1 MPAPS
6 QAAAGT
12 GSGRRAEVRPHPP
25 NARTVPVPP
34 HDDPRSATASSPWTA
49 AGVRRPGAEVRLYC
63 LPFLGGP
70 AAFFLPLVPE
80 LPGWVEPYPVE
91 LPGHGRRLREPA
103 VRDVSE
109 LARRLAEEVDRDA
122 AGRPFA
128 FFGHCGG
135 GLLAF
140 EATRHLRRRGLGR
153 PVLLGVSATPPPHG
167 WHLLTAELR
176 TRPLHR
182 LVPLF
187 RELAGQRAL
196 HASSANAVLKR
207 EVSVYLR
214 YRYREEAPLDCPISV
229 FGGREDSIALQEAA
243 CTWSELSEGRV
254 RHRVYPGRHFYIDDR
269 WPEVAQ
275 SLARDLRGALGPA
288 RPA

>member
-1 MPAPS
+1 MTPYD
-6 QAAAGT
+6 GT
-12 GSGRRAEVRPHPP
+12 RP
-25 NARTVPVPP
+25 
-34 HDDPRSATASSPWTA
+34 ATALSPWTA
-49 AGVRRPGAEVRLYC
+49 AAVRRPGAEVRLYC
-63 LPFLGGP
+63 LPFLGGS
-70 AAFFLPLVPE
+70 ADFFLPLVPE
-80 LPGWVEPYPVE
+80 LPDWVEPCPVE

-103 VRDVSE
+103 VRDVPE

-140 EATRHLRRRGLGR
+140 EATRHLRRRGLPR
-153 PVLLGVSATPPPHG
+153 PVLLGVSATPPPHE

-182 LVPLF
+182 LMPLL

-196 HASSANAVLKR
+196 HASGANAVLKR

-229 FGGREDSIALQEAA
+229 FGGRQDPVVPQEATR
-243 CTWSELSEGRV
+243 TWSELSGGRV

-275 SLARDLRGALGPA
+275 NLARDLRGALGPA
-288 RPA
+288 RLP

>member
-1 MPAPS
+1 M
-6 QAAAGT
+6 T
-12 GSGRRAEVRPHPP
+12 
-25 NARTVPVPP
+25 P
-34 HDDPRSATASSPWTA
+34 HDGFRPTSPPSPWTA
-49 AGVRRPGAEVRLYC
+49 AGVPRPGAEVRLYC

-70 AAFFLPLVPE
+70 ASFFLPLVPE
-80 LPGWVEPYPVE
+80 LPDWVEPYPVE
-91 LPGHGRRLREPA
+91 LPGYGRRLREPS
-103 VRDVSE
+103 VRDVPE

-140 EATRHLRRRGLGR
+140 EATRHLRRRALAQ
-153 PVLLGVSATPPPHG
+153 PTLLSVSATPPPHG
-167 WHLLTAELR
+167 WHLLVAELR

-182 LVPLF
+182 LLPLF
-187 RELAGQRAL
+187 RELAAQRAL

-229 FGGREDSIALQEAA
+229 FGGREDSVVPQDAA
-243 CTWSELSEGRV
+243 RTWSELSRGRV
-254 RHRVYPGRHFYIDDR
+254 RHRVYPGRHFYIEDR

-275 SLARDLRGALGPA
+275 SLARDLRGALDPVGSV
-288 RPA
+288 